1 MFSHTQEAFGSFIVH
16 RILNKETKTGFSVV
30 PAQGGILLDLRFRGI
45 SILDG
50 YQTPIEVDINQ
61 WGKSA
66 LLYPFPNRLKDG
78 QYQWNGQTYQFPIND
93 QLTGNALHGLGMT
106 KGMNIKQVLTKADS
120 GSLCCQYIDQGQHDY
135 YPFPFTFCATF
146 RMTATDFEVNLQVT
160 NDGKDVLPFGF
171 GWHPYFSLSE
181 KIEDSWLQLPEIEMI
196 GIDQR
201 MIPTG
206 KRYAFDDFVGGKKIG
221 QTVLD
226 NCFAVPNSPD
236 GRFRLQLKG
245 EKGTLNYWQ
254 EAGEH
259 QYKFIQ
265 LFTPPMRQS
274 IAIEPMTC
282 NVDAFNNGEGLLEVA
297 PQETM
302 NARFGFSF
310 EAA

>member
-1 MFSHTQEAFGSFIVH
+1 
-16 RILNKETKTGFSVV
+16 
-30 PAQGGILLDLRFRGI
+30 
-45 SILDG
+45 
-50 YQTPIEVDINQ
+50 
-61 WGKSA
+61 
-66 LLYPFPNRLKDG
+66 
-78 QYQWNGQTYQFPIND
+78 
-93 QLTGNALHGLGMT
+93 
-106 KGMNIKQVLTKADS
+106 
-120 GSLCCQYIDQGQHDY
+120 
-135 YPFPFTFCATF
+135 
-146 RMTATDFEVNLQVT
+146 MTATDFEVNLQVT